1 MKYKELDSD
10 LYLRNRKKLTARM
23 ENRSVAIVVSHDE
36 MPDSGD
42 ETYPFHQNPNLFYLT
57 GIDQAKS
64 MLLLCP
70 QHPDPA
76 YREVLFLEQTNPTIA
91 VWNGYKYTQE
101 HARRVSGIAS
111 IHWIEDFE
119 AILKT
124 ALFASDTVYL
134 ELDEEARFSTEV
146 ETQKQRFC
154 RRMKEQ
160 FPLHAYRRLTPLL
173 KDLRVRK
180 EGLEIDQIQ
189 TAVDITAKAFDRVL
203 RTLRPGMKE
212 YEVEAE
218 LSYEFL
224 KNGAS
229 GHAFMPIAASGKN
242 SCVLHYVTNDRICQD
257 GDVLLLD
264 FGCRYANY
272 NSDISRTIPVNGV
285 FSPRQRQVYEA
296 CHRIYTETKKH
307 YRPGMTINKLNKI
320 VHGQME
326 KELIGLG
333 LFTEA
338 DVQNNQGDALPL
350 IRKYYMHNIG
360 HFLGLDTHDAGDRD
374 LLFEPGMVVTCEPG
388 IYIAGEGIGV
398 RIETDMLVTES
409 DPIDLGAAIPSE
421 AEEIERRMAEHKQ
434 SNQHLH

>member
-1 MKYKELDSD
+1 M
-10 LYLRNRKKLTARM
+10 
-23 ENRSVAIVVSHDE
+23 
-36 MPDSGD
+36 
-42 ETYPFHQNPNLFYLT
+42 
-57 GIDQAKS
+57 
-64 MLLLCP
+64 
-70 QHPDPA
+70 
-76 YREVLFLEQTNPTIA
+76 
-91 VWNGYKYTQE
+91 
-101 HARRVSGIAS
+101 
-111 IHWIEDFE
+111 
-119 AILKT
+119 
-124 ALFASDTVYL
+124 
-134 ELDEEARFSTEV
+134 
-146 ETQKQRFC
+146 
-154 RRMKEQ
+154 
-160 FPLHAYRRLTPLL
+160 
-173 KDLRVRK
+173 
-180 EGLEIDQIQ
+180 
-189 TAVDITAKAFDRVL
+189 
-203 RTLRPGMKE
+203 
-212 YEVEAE
+212 
-218 LSYEFL
+218 
-224 KNGAS
+224 
-229 GHAFMPIAASGKN
+229 
-242 SCVLHYVTNDRICQD
+242 
-257 GDVLLLD
+257 LLLD